1 MIGAVVG
8 GLGGAYAAKK
18 TKAKPVEVPAG
29 TIVDLELTAPMTV
42 EIYPD

>member
-18 TKAKPVEVPAG
+18 TRAKPVEVPVG
-29 TIVDLELTAPMTV
+29 TVVALELTAPMTF
-42 EIYPD
+42 ELDPD